1 MIKFTFSFENGTF
14 EIIKLKNSYSRL
26 TQSSP
31 PPFCCLWP
39 SCLSSCLPT
48 SWFVFLHT
56 WGIVPKEAT
65 VNCFQR
71 QEARVNIL
79 RLWRV
84 PYHIAE
90 RERTMGTQW
99 KLALAGKVFWNGEE
113 CGLGT
118 PASCRDVKNA
128 LRGRLYHHKS
138 HLLFTIEEHFFP
150 PQLTWQL
157 TSGTERKKV
166 SV

>member
-1 MIKFTFSFENGTF
+1 MRKFTFSFENGTF
-14 EIIKLKNSYSRL
+14 EIIKPKNSYSWL

-31 PPFCCLWP
+31 PPVCCLWP

-71 QEARVNIL
+71 QEARVNVL
-79 RLWRV
+79 SLKLWRV

-99 KLALAGKVFWNGEE
+99 KFSPSWEGLLEWRGMWPGNSCILQGRQEWLEGKSVPPQIPS
-113 CGLGT
+113 L
-118 PASCRDVKNA
+118 VYY
-128 LRGRLYHHKS
+128 RGI
-138 HLLFTIEEHFFP
+138 LFFFP
-150 PQLTWQL
+150 ANLAVDFRNREEE
-157 TSGTERKKV
+157 S
-166 SV
+166 